1 MDLTFV
7 YLLVFA
13 AVALP
18 VAFWGRTRGERT
30 PGRAVRGRVDDLSM
44 PGLFRRFWGLALTLE
59 MSVGRLV
66 AAARPSGRR
75 DVENLIRASGLPLT
89 YERLCVLQVLFL
101 FLFGAVGAVFLLI
114 PSIPPAWGVGLAAC
128 GALFGWFYPRTT
140 LRQHVESR
148 KAALTR
154 ALPFAIDLIGAAMR
168 SGLEFGAALRYFVAL
183 RMGGPL
189 EEEFAP
195 VLKQVELG
203 KTRVE
208 ALADMA
214 ARVQV
219 EAFTSFV
226 GVVSYGTEI
235 GASIVETLKVHG
247 EELRRARFNIAE
259 RKAARAPSLMILPM
273 AVFIMPAVFIIVI
286 TPIVMQM
293 RALGLGAH

>member
-7 YLLVFA
+7 YFLVFA
-13 AVALP
+13 AVTLP
-18 VAFWGRTRGERT
+18 VAFWGRTRGERM
-30 PGRAVRGRVDDLSM
+30 PGRVVRGHVDDLSM
-44 PGLFRRFWGLALTLE
+44 PSLFRRFWGLALALE
-59 MSVGRLV
+59 MTVGRLV

-101 FLFGAVGAVFLLI
+101 FLFGAVGAVFMLI
-114 PSIPPAWGVGLAAC
+114 PSIPSAWGVGLAAC

-189 EEEFAP
+189 EEEFAS

-293 RALGLGAH
+293 RALGLRAH

>member
-18 VAFWGRTRGERT
+18 VAFWGRTRGERA

-66 AAARPSGRR
+66 AAALPSGRR

-189 EEEFAP
+189 EEEFAS